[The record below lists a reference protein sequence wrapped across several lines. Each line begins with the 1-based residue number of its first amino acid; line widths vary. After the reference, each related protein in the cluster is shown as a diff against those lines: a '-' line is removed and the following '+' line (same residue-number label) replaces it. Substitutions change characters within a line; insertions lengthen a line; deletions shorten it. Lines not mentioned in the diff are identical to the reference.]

1 MFSSFFS
8 FVPLVC
14 FTGKERGRNLLP
26 CFKRGPEKA
35 LYDTREE
42 NTPMTGRIPPFV
54 GSYSEISQVS
64 LEPIKALNA

>member
-1 MFSSFFS
+1 MFSFLFS
-8 FVPLVC
+8 VPLVE

-42 NTPMTGRIPPFV
+42 NAPIVGRIQLFDD
-54 GSYSEISQVS
+54 SLSEISQVS
-64 LEPIKALNA
+64 LESIKALNA